1 VGGIK
6 MDKYKTAIGI
16 GITAIY
22 ERQIFPFMLS
32 SAFTARTAVHEKDQV
47 DEVKKDLEISV
58 ALSVGFSLLLAYLL
72 TDVYTAV
79 FGIIF
84 ALLLYYIYVKR
95 GELL

>member
-1 VGGIK
+1 

-22 ERQIFPFMLS
+22 ESQIFPFMLS
-32 SAFTARTAVHEKDQV
+32 SAFTARTMVKEKDQV

-58 ALSVGFSLLLAYLL
+58 ALSIGFSLLMAYLL

-79 FGIIF
+79 FGMIF
-84 ALLLYYIYVKR
+84 ALLLYYVYIKR
-95 GELL
+95 GELLW